1 MAGTDTSAQ
10 QAAEQACDR
19 LQLVVPDEIRR
30 YKQWVLWRYEPGD
43 DKPRKV
49 PYYANG
55 SRRSGVQGS
64 ESDLAQ
70 LSTFDAA
77 VAKLRR
83 GGFDGVGLAILP
95 NSPIKAIDLDACVV
109 AGKLLPQAEAI
120 VVEADMSRAR
130 VTRDDRQ
137 HPTARWQTQP
147 DAPAAGFSAA
157 GIGRYIA

>member
-83 GGFDGVGLAILP
+83 SGFDGVGLAILP

-109 AGKLLPQAEAI
+109 NGKLL
-120 VVEADMSRAR
+120 
-130 VTRDDRQ
+130 
-137 HPTARWQTQP
+137 TATPRS
-147 DAPAAGFSAA
+147 APAERVCGSWRSGCCHRRRPCTASAQA
-157 GIGRYIA
+157 SI